1 MLILKPFLVSTHY
14 MLADMF
20 TIAVEKSTCIRS
32 RNIVMNN
39 QVLVYEALAMAL
51 GTVHGEARRL
61 MERLRHRS

>member
-20 TIAVEKSTCIRS
+20 TKPVEKSTFIRF

-39 QVLVYEALAMAL
+39 QVLVHEALSMAI

-61 MERLRHRS
+61 MERLLHRG